1 MTSSFS
7 PSSMHTTIQAQAW
20 EAAAPA
26 QRQDMGQRRPA
37 SLLGRL
43 RFLLHLLARQG
54 MVVVAGAGIGS
65 GAAMGA
71 LLLLPHQAA
80 QANDTTSKH
89 IRMQF
94 PSGGESPF
102 TILEN
107 LPLVPNRGTIPYQL
121 EVIFSSEPSGP
132 VTISATVPAG
142 LILIENVTKYRQG
155 GDPFRKTYKYNTVG
169 WERGHISLG
178 VRVEAEN
185 NNTIG
190 KNKDVFIT
198 FEFEGG
204 GYDNM
209 EKTLRFI
216 IEDDDELTLSKD
228 SLEVREGGSNSY
240 TVKLSNRPNSSVVV
254 NVDRA
259 SGSGVTTSPARLT
272 FTTSNWDREQ
282 TVTVKA
288 ADDASGKVRL
298 THGVRIENETSK
310 SKHSVDVTVPG
321 VTISPKAL
329 TVENGDQENESKIYT
344 VKLKTQPDGDVTV
357 IPSRNPAVE
366 VSPPALTFNT
376 SNWDTAQTV
385 TVTGNT
391 VQRDTDVTV
400 SHQVSGYGSVKTADS
415 VTVKVI
421 PSVPIPLQLID
432 IKPRNGQV
440 NVIWEPL
447 PAGASVKRWE
457 IGYGKVG
464 RSNWLKPIRV
474 PGGSATTGTVPNLTN
489 GVEYRFRVRAIT
501 NRGKSEWSNI
511 KNATPDTIK
520 LVLSPANLN
529 EGRLEVGENDT
540 KTYSMRLNVQPGGI
554 VNVSVKSNKPT
565 KAKVQPETLT
575 FNQRTWDQFQS
586 VTVSGED
593 DPGANNE
600 DVTVSHTVDYGI
612 TEEPEV
618 SLEVKVK
625 VIDDDTPGVKLSKDG
640 ILISE
645 MPVKNK
651 LTINE
656 GSTATY
662 TVELDTMPSDP
673 VTVTPRIE
681 YTTSSV
687 TSSEL
692 DISSATPLTFTPST
706 WNKPQ
711 KVIITSTDDHV
722 DTESNKSVQLFHDV
736 LNYGDGVRVDPVTV
750 EIIDDDVVGV
760 TISERTFTVTEAEG
774 DRHSATYTVA
784 LGTKPS
790 GPVTIIALE
799 DKPKVDLWPRG
810 LVFDQGNWNIPKTVT
825 ITGKGD
831 DPDAND
837 ENVTIKYYASGYDSR
852 VTPESIGP
860 LNVTVIDSSNAPA
873 KPTSL
878 SPSPG
883 DGKVV
888 LTWEAESDTSITGWQ
903 VQHKKGSGDWP
914 TNWDNMSGA
923 TATTRTHTVT
933 GLENGAKHHFRI
945 RARNYAGDGVAS
957 DTVSARP
964 TAAAA
969 PITQVARER
978 VAAPSIVRVV
988 EGSSANT
995 AIPVVLRFLAKP
1007 TGNVT
1012 VRAAAPSGKLVVDGA
1027 NSSNELT
1034 KIFDPANWASGEQSV
1049 TFPVYAVNN
1058 KKTGEST
1065 SVDLTLYVNGP
1076 GFDNEQRTVRVEIV
1090 DNDANHVVV
1099 SHGDLKLQ
1107 EGESASYA
1115 VSLSKEP
1122 TADVTVNIGGVTDD
1136 LRVTPSRTLTFT
1148 TGNWDVRK
1156 TVTVT
1161 AVDDIETS
1169 SVVTLT
1175 HSASGYGDGGTVKV
1189 ELGVGGDSLSG
1200 SALTLAEEE
1209 PDHQDA
1215 ARAAKARG
1223 AELAGTSRALLGMA
1237 SDRLGARLTGAAA
1250 MGGGGGGEASLG
1262 DQAWGVV
1269 ENLLGINGNQLPTDL
1284 DLEQMGERL
1293 WSQSFQIS
1301 AGGGVAQA
1309 EGISSGG
1316 KGSWTLWGAGDLRS
1330 YRGDAEEH
1338 ISFSGS
1344 LKTGW
1349 LGLDHRF
1356 NEQWLAGLA
1365 VSHSSGESDYTYR
1378 KVSGATDGGKLS
1390 NELTAFYPYGAVQL
1404 SERLRLWA
1412 LAGFG
1417 FGSQRHQSNEGGEKA
1432 EGKLRTQMGVVG
1444 FTHKLD
1450 DVGALQLALAG
1461 DVALARSTTDWPS
1474 ASGLQDVEVSLSR
1487 ARLGV
1492 DTRFPLTEQ
1501 VTGYLNVK
1509 GRLDGGE
1516 LEMGAAEMLA
1526 GLHYNGGRFSGSL
1539 QGQQVYAF
1547 DGSYGESGVSA
1558 QLRFRS
1564 QPDGTGLAWEI
1575 QPSYGYDA
1583 GTFALGGEQVSLWS
1597 DEQLASLSGGGDGA
1611 EGGGQMELSSR
1622 LGYGIRLW
1630 DGERLLTPFTE
1641 LRLGAGGSRSV
1652 GLGLSLSTPS
1662 WEVELKGAS
1671 EGGSGRAA
1679 TGKVDLTFSR
1689 KL

>member
-7 PSSMHTTIQAQAW
+7 PSSMHTTTQAQAW
-20 EAAAPA
+20 KAAAPA
-26 QRQDMGQRRPA
+26 QRQDVGQMKPA

-80 QANDTTSKH
+80 QAHNRPSKH
-89 IRMQF
+89 IHMQF
-94 PSGGESPF
+94 PSRGEPPVESPF
-102 TILEN
+102 TIREN

-155 GDPFRKTYKYNTVG
+155 DDPFRKTYKYNTVG

-288 ADDASGKVRL
+288 ADDASGRVRL

-310 SKHSVDVTVPG
+310 SKHSVDVKVPG
-321 VTISPKAL
+321 VTITPKAL
-329 TVENGDQENESKIYT
+329 TVKNNGDQENGDQENEKTYT
-344 VKLKTQPDGDVTV
+344 VKLKTQPAGDVTV
-357 IPSRNPAVE
+357 TPSRNPAVE

-376 SNWDTAQTV
+376 SNWNTAQTV
-385 TVTGNT
+385 TVTGNE
-391 VQRDTDVTV
+391 VEEDTDVTV
-400 SHQVSGYGSVKTADS
+400 SHQVSGYGSVKTATPVT
-415 VTVKVI
+415 VTVKPKTI
-421 PSVPIPLQLID
+421 PTPVLIEATQ
-432 IKPRNGQV
+432 RNGQV

-447 PAGASVKRWE
+447 PAGVSVKRWE
-457 IGYGKVG
+457 INHGKVG
-464 RSNWLKPIRV
+464 QSDWLKPLTRV
-474 PGGSATTGTVPNLTN
+474 LDGSATSETVRYLTN
-489 GVEYRFRVRAIT
+489 GVEYRFRVRAVT

-511 KNATPDTIK
+511 ENATPEALELRSD
-520 LVLSPANLN
+520 LLPENLK
-529 EGRLEVGENDT
+529 EEKLEVGERET
-540 KTYSMRLNVQPGGI
+540 KSYGVKLSVQPLGI
-554 VNVSVKSNKPT
+554 VNVTTESSKPI
-565 KAKVQPETLT
+565 KAEVSPNILT
-575 FNQRTWDQFQS
+575 FNQRNWDQFQS
-586 VTVSGED
+586 VTIRAKD
-593 DPGANNE
+593 DRDANDE
-600 DVTVSHTVDYGI
+600 DVTVNYELDDGNRVKTA
-612 TEEPEV
+612 
-618 SLEVKVK
+618 SLEVK
-625 VIDDDTPGVKLSKDG
+625 VIDDD
-640 ILISE
+640 
-645 MPVKNK
+645 
-651 LTINE
+651 
-656 GSTATY
+656 
-662 TVELDTMPSDP
+662 
-673 VTVTPRIE
+673 
-681 YTTSSV
+681 
-687 TSSEL
+687 
-692 DISSATPLTFTPST
+692 
-706 WNKPQ
+706 KP
-711 KVIITSTDDHV
+711 
-722 DTESNKSVQLFHDV
+722 
-736 LNYGDGVRVDPVTV
+736 
-750 EIIDDDVVGV
+750 GV
-760 TISERTFTVTEAEG
+760 TISESTLTVTEATG
-774 DRHSATYTVA
+774 DRHSATYTVV
-784 LGTKPS
+784 LDTKPS
-790 GPVTIIALE
+790 GPVTIIPMVMPPEKTLKVVLPRALI
-799 DKPKVDLWPRG
+799 
-810 LVFDQGNWNIPKTVT
+810 FNQANWDIPKTVT
-825 ITGKGD
+825 IIGAD
-831 DPDAND
+831 DPDVND
-837 ENVTIKYYASGYDSR
+837 ESLTIEHHPYYYDSR
-852 VTPESIGP
+852 VTSKSIGP
-860 LNVTVIDSSNAPA
+860 LTVTVIDSSKAPA
-873 KPTSL
+873 KPTIL

-903 VQHKKGSGDWP
+903 VQQKKGAEDWP
-914 TNWDNMSGA
+914 TDWDNMSGA

-945 RARNYAGDGVAS
+945 RARNYAGDGFAS
-957 DTVSARP
+957 DAVSARP
-964 TAAAA
+964 TATAA

-995 AIPVVLRFLAKP
+995 AIPVVLRFLSKP

-1034 KIFDPANWASGEQSV
+1034 KTFNPANWASGEQSV
-1049 TFPVYAVNN
+1049 TFPVYAINN
-1058 KKTGEST
+1058 STGEST
-1065 SVDLTLYVNGP
+1065 SVDLTLYVNGS

-1107 EGESASYA
+1107 EGESASYT

-1122 TADVTVNIGGVTDD
+1122 TANVTVNIGGVTDD

-1175 HSASGYGDGGTVKV
+1175 HNAPGYTNVPGGTVEV
-1189 ELGVGGDSLSG
+1189 TLGGGGDSLSG
-1200 SALTLAEEE
+1200 SALTLAAAD

-1215 ARAAKARG
+1215 ARAAKARA

-1250 MGGGGGGEASLG
+1250 MGGGDGDGGLASLG

-1269 ENLLGINGNQLPTDL
+1269 ENLLGINGSELPTDL

-1301 AGGGVAQA
+1301 GGGGVAQA

-1338 ISFSGS
+1338 VSFSGS

-1390 NELTAFYPYGAVQL
+1390 NQVTAFYPYGAVQL
-1404 SERLRLWA
+1404 SERFRLWG

-1417 FGSQRHQSNEGGEKA
+1417 FGSQQHQPNEGGEKA

-1444 FTHKLD
+1444 FTHKLND
-1450 DVGALQLALAG
+1450 AGALQLALAG

-1474 ASGLQDVEVSLSR
+1474 ASGLQDVEISLSR

-1501 VTGYLNVK
+1501 ATGYVNVK

-1516 LEMGAAEMLA
+1516 LEMGAAELLA
-1526 GLHYNGGRFSGSL
+1526 GLHYNGGRFSGAL

-1558 QLRFRS
+1558 QLRFRT
-1564 QPDGTGLAWEI
+1564 QPDGSGLAWEI
-1575 QPSYGYDA
+1575 QPSYGYDG
-1583 GTFALGGEQVSLWS
+1583 GTFALGGEQVALWS

-1611 EGGGQMELSSR
+1611 EGGGEMELSSR